1 MSEEDIDFSLKSEL
15 EIYTAGEMRQ
25 LQEIT
30 QQTLDHMKKLL
41 ANTSS
46 ITGIQSIQ
54 RIPEN
59 HKLTLELSIKQAEED
74 LVVIASAMEER
85 KVKIGADAFAKE
97 LSAPHD
103 NTRRLAQSE
112 DDDDFAD
119 LG

>member
-1 MSEEDIDFSLKSEL
+1 MSDEEIDFSLKSEL

-41 ANTSS
+41 ANTAV
-46 ITGIQSIQ
+46 ITN
-54 RIPEN
+54 IPEN

-74 LVVIASAMEER
+74 LVVIAAAMEER

-103 NTRRLAQSE
+103 NLRRLAQSE
-112 DDDDFAD
+112 DDDDFPD